1 MFIIFNNFSMFI
13 ILSYNVLTTYLQKSS
28 FNFLL
33 ILLYRKVVLNWERF
47 SHLAFDI
54 VQRHVWLSQLGGV
67 GGPATSILLVVV
79 RDAAK
84 HSIVHRT
91 PPSQQRI
98 IQPKIMPKLK
108 ISGLESRRK
117 ITAAKDVIGLL
128 ICLSSCFS
136 ERLHQVIFLSAMDE
150 SSHLTPFSPIR

>member
-1 MFIIFNNFSMFI
+1 MLSHLSFSVHYNSQHYFNQNKLFCLNVLKIPLYRNLFNHSAITQDLCNFFMFIIFNNFSMFL
-13 ILSYNVLTTYLQKSS
+13 ILSYNVLPTYLQKSS

-47 SHLAFDI
+47 SHLAFDT

-91 PPSQQRI
+91 APSQQRI
-98 IQPKIMPKLK
+98 IQLK
-108 ISGLESRRK
+108 
-117 ITAAKDVIGLL
+117 
-128 ICLSSCFS
+128 SCQS
-136 ERLHQVIFLSAMDE
+136 
-150 SSHLTPFSPIR
+150 